1 MNGLMKKMRTLTFL
15 LIFLCL
21 ILVATSG
28 AQGAMVFSV
37 DFAQD
42 GVFENTWRLRPG
54 ESVSVDIYV
63 SNVPEPGLRAM
74 GFKLTYD
81 ASKLQVVQEGTGI
94 DSGNWLGNSA
104 DFSTPG
110 EIQMAGFQVG
120 EEGLSGD
127 TIKLGTVQFHYVSSG
142 ASEIMLLDRGETVD
156 GFVLTDG
163 TVLDGD
169 LGDGVLLGKFVPV
182 FNPGTIMLLLD
193 E

>member
-1 MNGLMKKMRTLTFL
+1 MRTLTFL
-15 LIFLCL
+15 LTFICL
-21 ILVATSG
+21 ILATTSG

-42 GVFENTWRLRPG
+42 GVFEDTWRLRPG
-54 ESVSVDIYV
+54 EMVSVDIYV

-81 ASKLQVVQEGTGI
+81 SSKLQVVQEGTVV
-94 DSGNWLGNSA
+94 DPGNWLGTYA
-104 DFSTPG
+104 DFETPG
-110 EIQMAGFQVG
+110 EVQLAGFRHPL

-127 TIKLGTVQFHYVSSG
+127 TIKLGTVKFQYISSG
-142 ASEIMLLDRGETVD
+142 ASEIRLLGRGEGVD

-169 LGDGVLLGKFVPV
+169 LGDGVLLGRFVPV
-182 FNPGTIMLLLD
+182 FNPGVIMLLLD

>member
-1 MNGLMKKMRTLTFL
+1 MRTLTFL
-15 LIFLCL
+15 LILICL
-21 ILVATSG
+21 ILTTTSG

-42 GVFENTWRLRPG
+42 GVFEDTWRLRPG
-54 ESVSVDIYV
+54 EMVSVDIYV

-81 ASKLQVVQEGTGI
+81 SSKLQVVQEGTGV
-94 DSGNWLGNSA
+94 DPGSWLGTDP
-104 DFSTPG
+104 DFDTPG
-110 EIQMAGFQVG
+110 EIDLAGFRLG
-120 EEGLSGD
+120 EGLSGN
-127 TIKLGTVQFHYVSSG
+127 TIKLGTVQFQHISSG
-142 ASEIMLLDRGETVD
+142 ASEIMLFDRGETVD
-156 GFVLTDG
+156 CFVLTDG

-169 LGDGVLLGKFVPV
+169 LGDGVLLGRFFPV

>member
-1 MNGLMKKMRTLTFL
+1 MRTLIL
-15 LIFLCL
+15 LLLSFCL
-21 ILVATSG
+21 ILATTSG

-42 GVFENTWRLRPG
+42 GVFEDTWRLRPG
-54 ESVSVDIYV
+54 EMVSVDIYV

-94 DSGNWLGNSA
+94 DPGNWLGTDP
-104 DFSTPG
+104 DFDTPG
-110 EIQMAGFQVG
+110 EVQLAGFQVG
-120 EEGLSGD
+120 EGLAGD
-127 TIKLGTVQFHYVSSG
+127 TIKLGTVQFQYVSSG

-156 GFVLTDG
+156 CFVLTDG

-169 LGDGVLLGKFVPV
+169 LVDGVLLGRFVPV
-182 FNPGTIMLLLD
+182 FNPGIIMLLLD